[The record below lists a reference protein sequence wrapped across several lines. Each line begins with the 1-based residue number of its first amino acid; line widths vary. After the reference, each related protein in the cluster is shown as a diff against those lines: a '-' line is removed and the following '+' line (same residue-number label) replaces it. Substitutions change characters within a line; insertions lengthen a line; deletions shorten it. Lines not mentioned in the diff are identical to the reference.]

1 MNSTSSRTAEVQQ
14 TRHGVYFFLSY
25 AHSAPTSERVRS
37 DSDPS
42 VGVFF
47 ADLVAE
53 VRARARPA
61 KGMEIGFF
69 DQQIPPG
76 TDMKAQLCD
85 ALGRAEVFVPLYSPG
100 YLAKSWPMR
109 EQLVFQGRLRAAS
122 ATTPDR
128 HIVPVLWT
136 PLLPWE
142 QSPAMA
148 TTLNIRADDSDYGEN
163 GLRALC
169 MLTSYRQSYRLV
181 LDMLA
186 EEIVKVAE
194 SSPLGPS
201 VAPDLDDVLD
211 PVPSNANFVV
221 AMLSPADGVLL
232 GSHAVGGRTN
242 ARWWT
247 NAGRRIPPVA
257 KHAGDMA
264 DRLGLKTLVGDFAEF
279 ESLFDQ
285 TPAIV
290 FVDPWMVVS
299 RGPVFLASTFARLQ
313 DWVVPLVLDGGSG
326 GPGLDP
332 ASALAEKAV
341 AALESAR
348 GVQVNRVDGM
358 DKLEEILPTMVA
370 EARRTYLR
378 RGPVFPPAGPTRR
391 PARLRDA
398 GTPNA
403 TGNETRE

>member
-1 MNSTSSRTAEVQQ
+1 MNSTSDRTAEAHR
-14 TRHGVYFFLSY
+14 THHGVYFFLSY

-37 DSDPS
+37 DADPS
-42 VGVFF
+42 VRVFF
-47 ADLVAE
+47 ADLGAAVA
-53 VRARARPA
+53 ARARPA
-61 KGMEIGFF
+61 EEMEIGFF

-76 TDMKAQLCD
+76 ADMKAQLCD

-100 YLAKSWPMR
+100 YFFKSWPMR
-109 EQLVFQGRLRAAS
+109 EQQAFRGRLRAAS

-136 PLLPWE
+136 PLLSWE
-142 QSPAMA
+142 QPPAMA
-148 TTLNIRADDSDYGEN
+148 TALSIRADDSDYGEN

-169 MLTSYRQSYRLV
+169 MLTSYRQSYQLV

-186 EEIVKVAE
+186 DEIVKVAE
-194 SSPLGPS
+194 HSPLGPS
-201 VAPDLDDVLD
+201 TAPNLDDVLD
-211 PVPSNANFVV
+211 PVPANAGFVV
-221 AMLSPADGVLL
+221 AMLSPEDGMLPR
-232 GSHAVGGRTN
+232 SQAVDGWTN
-242 ARWWT
+242 AWWCAY
-247 NAGRRIPPVA
+247 AGRRIPHVA
-257 KHAGDMA
+257 EHAGSMA
-264 DRLGLKTLVGDFAEF
+264 ERLGLKTLVGNFAKF

-299 RGPVFLASTFARLQ
+299 RGPEFLASTFAGLQ
-313 DWVVPLVLDGGSG
+313 DWVVPLVLDARSG

-332 ASALAEKAV
+332 ASALAAKAV

-348 GVQVNRVDGM
+348 GMPVNRVDGM

-370 EARRTYLR
+370 KARRTYLR
-378 RGPVFPPAGPTRR
+378 RGPVFPPAGPAKR
-391 PARLRDA
+391 PARLGDA

-403 TGNETRE
+403 TGN